1 MAEKKKFKLHMPH
14 VITLIFFL
22 IIVVAIL
29 DKYEIGIIINALNEF
44 RNRLLREKE
53 DTEPVDEVL
62 LKAIDAP
69 EKKDLFQGA

>member
-1 MAEKKKFKLHMPH
+1 MRENIKVLE
-14 VITLIFFL
+14 
-22 IIVVAIL
+22 L

-69 EKKDLFQGA
+69 EKKKTFFKVLNER